1 MLNVECPS
9 PHFKLL
15 TQTEHVFRRYTSLPE
30 GLNGQIEDAVK
41 DFIKTSH
48 MPKGVDPIGFYQQT
62 LNGIANAAVLNGG
75 GDFWLGTCDGKVY
88 AYLLGRI
95 TCDIDNRL
103 TYWVNQA
110 WVHKDF
116 RNTPTVKRDWEVVK
130 KRAKDSLCSHM
141 MIVSSRSTK
150 AYLRW
155 LGSAWNV
162 YATTLKEDL

>member
-15 TQTEHVFRRYTSLPE
+15 AESQPIFRRCTELPE
-30 GLNGQIEDAVK
+30 GLNEGIQEAVR

-48 MPKGVDPIGFYQQT
+48 MSKGVDHEGFYQQT
-62 LNGIANAAVLNGG
+62 LNGIANSTVLHGQ

-88 AYLLGRI
+88 DYVIGRVV
-95 TCDIDNRL
+95 CDIDNRL

-116 RNTPTVKRDWEVVK
+116 RGTPTVKRDWEMVR
-130 KRAKDSLCSHM
+130 KRAKDAMCSHIT
-141 MIVSSRSTK
+141 IVSSRSTK

-155 LGSAWNV
+155 LGSAWDV
-162 YATTLKEDL
+162 YATILKEDL